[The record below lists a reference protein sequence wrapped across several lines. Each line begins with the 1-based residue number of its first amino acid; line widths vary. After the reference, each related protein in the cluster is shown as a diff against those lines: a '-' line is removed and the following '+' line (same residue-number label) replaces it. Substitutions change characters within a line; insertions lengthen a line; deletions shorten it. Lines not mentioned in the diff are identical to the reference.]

1 MMFSN
6 DNFVIFNISVKDA
19 YDYQGRSYLHIPQDI
34 GINLKTDE
42 PPERCFLP
50 KRHIHTWQ
58 VNIIFA
64 IERNLD
70 HYGNI

>member
-1 MMFSN
+1 MLY
-6 DNFVIFNISVKDA
+6 ISVKDA

-58 VNIIFA
+58 VTIISSTKK
-64 IERNLD
+64 RQ
-70 HYGNI
+70 

>member
-1 MMFSN
+1 MLY
-6 DNFVIFNISVKDA
+6 ISVKDA

-58 VNIIFA
+58 VNIMYS
-64 IERNLD
+64 IERK
-70 HYGNI
+70 GIARSWKTFGRVGS

>member
-1 MMFSN
+1 MFSN

-58 VNIIFA
+58 VNIIFVV
-64 IERNLD
+64 ERNLD